1 MSERGV
7 TLDELRNQLRAA
19 SVSLVAAFR
28 EIHTEDTSIRKGV
41 TVSGTTTPSSQTP
54 LNLDLSSATS
64 YLDSSL
70 AGTITQRVS
79 FELEKLNNV
88 LAQFRT
94 LPDFTLQQS
103 DEVVSGI
110 NGAFDALDG
119 LSKGIS
125 LGRNETDLRLSIN
138 AGEFERNLT
147 QNAPTLLDNM
157 ESQLDQ
163 FLEKMTHVARFS
175 EFPAQPHNIVS
186 DQLPGAMVL
195 LQPSTPLQPQ
205 GFFQKAVEIYNDQKK
220 NSEF

>member
-1 MSERGV
+1 MLFGVGNNGLNPIRFNTSPSVSLASNPEMSERGV

-110 NGAFDALDG
+110 NGAFDALMD
-119 LSKGIS
+119 
-125 LGRNETDLRLSIN
+125 
-138 AGEFERNLT
+138 
-147 QNAPTLLDNM
+147 
-157 ESQLDQ
+157 
-163 FLEKMTHVARFS
+163 
-175 EFPAQPHNIVS
+175 
-186 DQLPGAMVL
+186 
-195 LQPSTPLQPQ
+195 
-205 GFFQKAVEIYNDQKK
+205 FQKESA
-220 NSEF
+220 